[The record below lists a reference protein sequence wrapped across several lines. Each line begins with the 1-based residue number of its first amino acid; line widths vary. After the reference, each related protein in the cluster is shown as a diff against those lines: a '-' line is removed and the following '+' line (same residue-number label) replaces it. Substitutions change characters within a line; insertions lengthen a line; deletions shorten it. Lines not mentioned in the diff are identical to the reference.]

1 MRSDKIQIAVI
12 GASDCD
18 ETIWNQAKEIGR
30 AIAREG
36 AVLVCG
42 GMSGV
47 MEASARGAK
56 DEGGRTLGILP
67 GSAREAANDAIDIAV
82 ATGLGHFRNFV
93 IAQTADV
100 FIAVAGRYGTL
111 SEIAMALTL
120 GKTVVGLGTWEI
132 EGVVSAL
139 DPEDAVK
146 KALESVR

>member
-1 MRSDKIQIAVI
+1 MGSDKIQIAVI

-18 ETIWNQAKEIGR
+18 QTVWDQAKEVGR
-30 AIAREG
+30 AIARAG

-67 GSAREAANDAIDIAV
+67 GPSRATANEAIDIAV

-100 FIAVAGRYGTL
+100 LIAVAGKYGTL

-120 GKTVVGLGTWEI
+120 GKTVVGLGTWKI
-132 EGVVSAL
+132 EGVISAL
-139 DPEDAVK
+139 DPEDAVR
-146 KALESVR
+146 KALESLG

>member
-1 MRSDKIQIAVI
+1 LGSDKIQIAVI
-12 GASDCD
+12 GASVCD
-18 ETIWNQAKEIGR
+18 ETVWDQAKEVGR
-30 AIAREG
+30 SIARAG

-67 GSAREAANDAIDIAV
+67 GPSRATANEAIDIAV

-100 FIAVAGRYGTL
+100 FIAVAGKYGTL

-132 EGVVSAL
+132 EGIISAS

-146 KALESVR
+146 KALESLG